1 MSSFQYFTD
10 CKLKTANCKLKKMN
24 YLKIFAPATV
34 ANVSCGFD
42 SLGFA
47 VDAVGDEMTF
57 TKTAEKGVKITN
69 ITGANLTYN
78 IDENAAS
85 AVVKKILNEAN
96 ADFGIELTI
105 HKGFAPGSGL
115 GSSAASAAGG
125 AFGAN
130 QLLGTIYS
138 DLELTKFAMFGE
150 EVACGSAIAD
160 NVSAAI
166 YGGFVLVRSYNPLE
180 IIKLPVPSELRVV
193 AIHPQ
198 IEVKTKDARAVLPTE
213 IPLKDAVTQWA
224 NVGGLISGLYSD
236 NYNLISNSLVD
247 IIVEPARKGL
257 IPFFDDVKNAAT
269 KAGALGAGISGSG
282 PTIFALCKGDEIA
295 EKVYKSIKESY
306 QNKGIDFE
314 MFISKVNL
322 KGIRIIK

>member
-1 MSSFQYFTD
+1 MD
-10 CKLKTANCKLKKMN
+10 

-47 VDAVGDEMTF
+47 VDAIGDEMTF
-57 TKTAEKGVKITN
+57 TKTTEKGVKITN

-78 IDENAAS
+78 VDENAAS
-85 AVVKKILNEAN
+85 AVVKKILIEAN

-105 HKGFAPGSGL
+105 HKGFSPGSGL
-115 GSSAASAAGG
+115 GSSAASAAGA

-130 QLLGTIYS
+130 QLLGNIYS

-150 EVACGSAIAD
+150 EVACGTPIAD

-166 YGGFVLVRSYNPLE
+166 YGGFVLVRSYDPLE

-198 IEVKTKDARAVLPTE
+198 VEVKTKDAREVLPTE
-213 IPLKDAVTQWA
+213 IALKDAVTQWA
-224 NVGGLISGLYSD
+224 NVGGLISGLYAD
-236 NYNLISNSLVD
+236 NYELISNSLVD
-247 IIVEPARKGL
+247 IIVEPHRKKL

-282 PTIFALCKGDEIA
+282 PTIFALCKGNEIA
-295 EKVYKSIKESY
+295 KEVYKSIEESY
-306 QNKGIDFE
+306 KNTGIDFE
-314 MFISKVNL
+314 MFISKVNHEGM
-322 KGIRIIK
+322 KIIESK

>member
-1 MSSFQYFTD
+1 
-10 CKLKTANCKLKKMN
+10 MN

-47 VDAVGDEMTF
+47 VDAIGDEMTF
-57 TKTAEKGVKITN
+57 TKTPEKGVTITN
-69 ITGANLTYN
+69 ITGADLTYDV
-78 IDENAAS
+78 DENAAS
-85 AVVKKILNEAN
+85 AVVKKILIEAN

-105 HKGFAPGSGL
+105 HKGFSPGSGL
-115 GSSAASAAGG
+115 GSSAASAAGA

-130 QLLGTIYS
+130 QLLGNIYS

-150 EVACGSAIAD
+150 EVACGTPIAD

-180 IIKLPVPSELRVV
+180 IIKLPVPSELRVI

-198 IEVKTKDARAVLPTE
+198 IEVKTKDARDVLPKE
-213 IPLKDAVTQWA
+213 IALKDAVTQWA
-224 NVGGLISGLYSD
+224 NVGGLISGLYTD

-247 IIVEPARKGL
+247 IIVEPHRKKL
-257 IPFFDDVKNAAT
+257 IPFFDDVKNSAI

-282 PTIFALCKGDEIA
+282 PTIFALCKGDETAKNVFKAI
-295 EKVYKSIKESY
+295 EESY
-306 QNKGIDFE
+306 RDKGVDFE
-314 MFISKVNL
+314 MFISEVNP
-322 KGIRIIK
+322 KGIKIIE

>member
-1 MSSFQYFTD
+1 
-10 CKLKTANCKLKKMN
+10 MN
-24 YLKIFAPATV
+24 YLKIFSPATV

-47 VDAVGDEMTF
+47 VDAIGDEMTF
-57 TKTAEKGVKITN
+57 TKTTDKGVKITN
-69 ITGANLTYN
+69 ITGADLTYN

-85 AVVKKILNEAN
+85 AVVKKILNEAD

-105 HKGFAPGSGL
+105 HKGFSPGSGL
-115 GSSAASAAGG
+115 GSSAASAAGA

-130 QLLGTIYS
+130 KLLGNIYS

-160 NVSAAI
+160 NVAAAV
-166 YGGFVLVRSYNPLE
+166 YGGFVLVRSYQPLE
-180 IIKLPVPSELRVV
+180 IVKLPVPSELRVV

-198 IEVKTKDARAVLPTE
+198 IEVKTKDSRDVLPTE

-224 NVGGLISGLYSD
+224 NVGGLISGLYTN

-247 IIVEPARKGL
+247 VIVEPARKSL
-257 IPFFDDVKNAAT
+257 IPFFDNVKNAAI

-282 PTIFALCKGDEIA
+282 PTIFALCKGDKVA
-295 EKVYKSIKESY
+295 ENVYKHIEESY
-306 QNKGIDFE
+306 KNTGIDFE
-314 MFISKVNL
+314 MFISKVNPE
-322 KGIRIIK
+322 GIKILEEK